1 MVLWFWVPHEFWAPL
16 HSPRL
21 SRMWPLRKAF
31 ESTALEAVKK
41 NIVDK
46 VGEAG
51 AHFRVVALW
60 CSEKVQ
66 LKVVSNG

>member
-1 MVLWFWVPHEFWAPL
+1 
-16 HSPRL
+16 
-21 SRMWPLRKAF
+21 MWPLRKAF

-60 CSEKVQ
+60 HSEKVQ